1 MVTTILQKT
10 RPALHFQNAKKG
22 GVGKT
27 LLSKLK
33 AAYLLENELS
43 FTAVDADP
51 QRSFYK
57 AHPDFVVESLFSELD
72 RYLKISDR
80 TLDYA
85 LRQLTL
91 VDLPGNCEPEFHFW
105 LEERDALSLADDVGI
120 KVQNWYVLDGSTE
133 TYEGFLR
140 TLDVMGTEKVQ
151 HILVLNLG
159 RNDDWEELE
168 NHVPNPLLHQTNTT
182 LFYLPKLTGDIAD
195 VLYKTSMSFTDARRY
210 QGFSIAQL
218 AGLRRYLNKSYEAL
232 EAIGFSLEALKA

>member
-1 MVTTILQKT
+1 VTTVTLQKT

-43 FTAVDADP
+43 FAAFDADP
-51 QRSFYK
+51 QHSFLK

-72 RYLKISDR
+72 RYLRISDR

-105 LEERDALSLADDVGI
+105 LEERDVIALAHDVEI
-120 KVQNWYVLDGSTE
+120 QLQNWYVLDGSTE
-133 TYEGFLR
+133 TYEGFLK
-140 TLDVMGTEKVQ
+140 TLDFMGVEKVK

-159 RNDDWEELE
+159 RNEDWEDLE
-168 NHVPNPLLHQTNTT
+168 NYVPNSLVNQANIT
-182 LFYLPKLTGDIAD
+182 LFYLPRLTGDIAD
-195 VLYKTSMSFTDARRY
+195 MLYKGSMSFTAARRY

-232 EAIGFSLEALKA
+232 EAIGFSSEALRA

>member
-1 MVTTILQKT
+1 MTTVTLQKT

-33 AAYLLENELS
+33 AAYLLEKQLS
-43 FTAVDADP
+43 FSATDADP
-51 QRSFYK
+51 QRSFFK
-57 AHPDFVVESLFSELD
+57 AYPDFVTESLFSELD
-72 RYLKISDR
+72 RYLRISDK

-105 LEERDALSLADDVGI
+105 LEERDVIALAHDVGI
-120 KVQNWYVLDGSTE
+120 QLQNWYVLDGSAE
-133 TYEGFLR
+133 TFEGFLR
-140 TLDVMGTEKVQ
+140 SLDVMGFEQVK

-159 RNDDWEELE
+159 RNDDWDELE
-168 NHVPNPLLHQTNTT
+168 HYVPNSLINQANIT
-182 LFYLPKLTGDIAD
+182 LFHLPKLTGDIAE
-195 VLYKTSMSFTDARRY
+195 VLYKKSMSFTVARRH
-210 QGFSIAQL
+210 QEFSIAQL

-232 EAIGFSLEALKA
+232 EQVGFSLETLRA